1 MKPPPLLL
9 GATALFWGWQTG
21 LIIPGILVAIA
32 MEGRFLSTSRLAFSL
47 REYRMIWNLSAL
59 IALASFAFSLSE
71 GIHTGMFLSLFQW
84 VPLMF
89 LPIAA
94 AQVYGD
100 REKIDVAIFSFF
112 MRNAKSR
119 GPGDDPPA
127 VNIEYPY
134 LVLMIAS
141 TSAANVRSI
150 WFYAFVGICAFW
162 ILWSIRP
169 KSFPAHVWIPLFVF
183 ILASGYSGS
192 VGLQRLQEKVEE
204 NLIDLYTKM
213 FLNQPDPFTTST
225 SIGEIGR
232 LKDSGTIVYRVE
244 NDKGYQTPTYLPI
257 SSYNIF
263 RLGSWYAMKAPLM
276 GMFSESSGLDWKFA
290 EPTGNPSRLAVH
302 TYLPSG
308 EGLLAIPLQTHRLER
323 LPANKMFANRL
334 GTVKVGGAPGYVKYI
349 LRMGDSVSRIS
360 PPDENDLVTPKVEER
375 GISLMVNQL
384 ELKGKAPGEVLRI
397 VDNHFQDNFTY
408 SLDLKSA
415 AGTKLPGGPAMADF
429 FRKGDTTAI
438 EDFLFNTRS
447 GHCEYFATATTLI
460 LRQAGIPTRYFVGYL
475 AHEHSFLENAYIVR
489 SRDAHAW
496 PMVYVDG
503 KWSIFDTTPGSW
515 TDEDMED
522 GSFFERPFDLLS
534 FLYLQFSKWRWGE
547 ESALNAKNLA
557 PILMLLILFLVYR
570 IISST
575 KVRREDEQVVVP
587 EQAGTIPGDSSAY
600 YLVEKRLNELGFN
613 RGEWETQAEFI
624 SRLKS
629 EQPLFPKED
638 TLALLDMHYRLRFDP
653 KGLTDLE
660 LDAMMDKT
668 MKWILK
674 SESMILEGSGKG
686 EME

>member
-9 GATALFWGWQTG
+9 GATAIFWGWQTG

-32 MEGRFLSTSRLAFSL
+32 MEGRSLATSRLAFSL
-47 REYRMIWNLSAL
+47 REYRMIWNLCAL

-71 GIHTGMFLSLFQW
+71 GIRTGMFLRLFQW

-100 REKIDVAIFSFF
+100 RAKIDVAVFSFF

-119 GPGDDPPA
+119 GPGDIPPA
-127 VNIEYPY
+127 INIEYPY
-134 LVLMIAS
+134 LVLVIAS
-141 TSAANVRSI
+141 ASAANVRSI
-150 WFYAFVGICAFW
+150 WFYAFMGVCAFL

-169 KSFPAHVWIPLFVF
+169 KSFPAYYWIPLFAL
-183 ILASGYSGS
+183 ILAAGYTGS
-192 VGLQRLQEKVEE
+192 VGLQRLQDKVEE

-232 LKDSGTIVYRVE
+232 LKDSGSIVYRVE
-244 NDKGYQTPTYLPI
+244 NDKGYLAQTYLPI

-263 RLGSWYAMKAPLM
+263 RLGSWYAMKAPLV
-276 GMFSESSGLDWKFA
+276 GRFSESNGLDWKFA
-290 EPTGNPSRLAVH
+290 EPAGSPSRLAVH
-302 TYLPSG
+302 TYLSGG
-308 EGLLAIPLQTHRLER
+308 EGLLAMPLQTHRLER

-349 LRMGDSVSRIS
+349 LRMGDGVSRIS
-360 PPDENDLVTPKVEER
+360 PPDDTDLVTPKAEER
-375 GISLMVNQL
+375 GIALLVKQL
-384 ELKGKAPGEVLRI
+384 GLKGKSPREILRI
-397 VDNHFQDNFTY
+397 LDNHFRGNFTY

-415 AGTKLPGGPAMADF
+415 PGSRGPGGPVMADF
-429 FRKGDTTAI
+429 FRKSDATAL

-475 AHEHSFLENAYIVR
+475 AHEHSLLENAYIVR

-503 KWSIFDTTPGSW
+503 RWSIFDTTPASW
-515 TDEDMED
+515 TDADEEN
-522 GSFFERPFDLLS
+522 SSYFEKPFDLLS

-557 PILMLLILFLVYR
+557 PILVLLVLLLVYR
-570 IISST
+570 IISNT
-575 KVRREDEQVVVP
+575 KVRKEDEQ
-587 EQAGTIPGDSSAY
+587 AGAYEGAEIIPGHSSAY
-600 YLVEKRLNELGFN
+600 YLVEKRLQELGFN
-613 RGEWETQAEFI
+613 RGPWETQAEFI
-624 SRLKS
+624 IRVKS
-629 EQPLFPKED
+629 EQPLLPTED
-638 TLALLDMHYRLRFDP
+638 TLDLMNMHYRLRFDP
-653 KGLTDLE
+653 KGLTDQE
-660 LDAMMDKT
+660 LDIMMEMT
-668 MKWILK
+668 MEWMLK
-674 SESMILEGSGKG
+674 SESMIQVGADKGKK
-686 EME
+686 E